1 MVNGNGFR
9 ALIIGIITLAAGLY
23 IATDLSQWITPA
35 AKAAG
40 FDMGSATAISSIC
53 DGANPLTWAITR
65 LNGLNPIIGIAV
77 VGVIAVAMALIN
89 RKKILKEAAEMHA
102 AAN

>member
-1 MVNGNGFR
+1 
-9 ALIIGIITLAAGLY
+9 
-23 IATDLSQWITPA
+23 
-35 AKAAG
+35 
-40 FDMGSATAISSIC
+40 MGSATAISSIC

-77 VGVIAVAMALIN
+77 VGVIAVAMALVN

-102 AAN
+102 SAN

>member
-1 MVNGNGFR
+1 M
-9 ALIIGIITLAAGLY
+9 
-23 IATDLSQWITPA
+23 
-35 AKAAG
+35 K
-40 FDMGSATAISSIC
+40 

-65 LNGLNPIIGIAV
+65 LNGLNPLIGIAV
-77 VGVIAVAMALIN
+77 VGVIAVAMALVN